1 MRARKRCGIS
11 ATVGLKWFNHQ
22 SIVRFFW
29 FKAYLLIYYYL
40 LISNSL
46 QSYYVHTHVHIY
58 IYTFI
63 YVLIFFYLSIY
74 LSIYLYYLRKIDMHI
89 QVSEI
94 LLYNHKLP
102 INC

>member
-46 QSYYVHTHVHIY
+46 LSSDLFLRGPLQGQQEIFHLDVQAFAFWACSGQFFCKLQNQVLKKLDTH
-58 IYTFI
+58 
-63 YVLIFFYLSIY
+63 
-74 LSIYLYYLRKIDMHI
+74 
-89 QVSEI
+89 
-94 LLYNHKLP
+94 
-102 INC
+102 